1 MLTQKSCQLPWQA
14 DRKASSGFTLIEALV
29 SLAVFSMA
37 ATYLIATFV
46 SALEARE
53 RGLSPNNLYK
63 DIQAV
68 RMQLLL
74 EPNVEAAEDG
84 GDYPTLHQGEA
95 RWEAEIDPTEVV
107 DLFRVSLQIEFNEPI
122 NEAAGT
128 YTEELYL
135 LRPTWSEADDRSDL
149 LAKKK
154 EEHLDSRPFDRF

>member
-154 EEHLDSRPFDRF
+154 EELLDSRPFDRF